1 MKSVKHIFSID
12 FLKSCK
18 NTFKNEGFKALI
30 KKEGWSIVVIF
41 FLFYLVRDSIFYIL
55 IPYVGISGLV
65 AAFSPTFIVLPRL
78 QVQPEN
84 LFQ

>member
-12 FLKSCK
+12 FFMSCK
-18 NTFKNEGFKALI
+18 NTFKNEGFKALV

-55 IPYVGISGLV
+55 IPYVGIS
-65 AAFSPTFIVLPRL
+65 
-78 QVQPEN
+78 N
-84 LFQ
+84 LSSCF